1 MTSDEETG
9 GSPPCLACE
18 MDEAYAGYLP
28 PDELATALTR
38 LMRLADLAPDAVR
51 ARWRAV
57 LQPALARLPQ
67 PVGPAATAISPADVD
82 LVEAAR
88 KLLPRIA
95 DDRLHATLKALVQP

>member
-1 MTSDEETG
+1 MADDEIG

-28 PDELATALTR
+28 PDELAAALMR

-51 ARWRAV
+51 VQWRAV
-57 LQPALARLPQ
+57 LEPALARLP
-67 PVGPAATAISPADVD
+67 PAATGTSPADAD

-95 DDRLHATLKALVQP
+95 DDRLHAALKALVQP